1 MHEIQ
6 EYLGQIVLGLTGV
19 FLTAGIT
26 GYKSLMARIK
36 KLEETQIKHDGRITM
51 NEALDEMRDKKS

>member
-36 KLEETQIKHDGRITM
+36 KLEETQIKMQGEINLNT
-51 NEALDEMRDKKS
+51 ALDKERSK